1 MSHFQKVTADDG
13 KIVVIRDVPF
23 EESQRCGECMICFSE
38 VDNELPVVAV
48 EAVAPDNL
56 GPDATPAPM
65 QRE

>member
-1 MSHFQKVTADDG
+1 MYD
-13 KIVVIRDVPF
+13 
-23 EESQRCGECMICFSE
+23 MFSE

-48 EAVAPDNL
+48 EAIAPDNL